1 MSGAETAYRSL
12 WGDLRGA
19 CFEQGYLDAGGIRT
33 RYLRSGRQGA
43 PLLVMLHG
51 TGGHAECY
59 SRNLAQH
66 GAHFDTYAIDM
77 VGHGWSDKPDTPYEI
92 DVYVEHLRAVLDT
105 LGCERA
111 HVSGESLGGWVAA
124 RFALKYPA
132 RVERLCL
139 NTTGGATMNPQV
151 MAKIKASSRAAVEN
165 PSWEAV
171 RARLAWLM
179 ADAASVTDDLIAC
192 RQAIYQQPGFL
203 RALENILVLQEPDIR
218 LRNNLSAEEWAAIRA
233 LTLVVWTSHDPTAPP
248 SVGEGIAG
256 LIPGARFALMD
267 NCGHWPQFEDAATF
281 NRLHID
287 FLLGHA

>member
-1 MSGAETAYRSL
+1 MNDVEKIHCSL
-12 WGDLRGA
+12 WGDLRA
-19 CFEQGYLDAGGIRT
+19 TSFEQGYLDAGGTRT
-33 RYLRSGRQGA
+33 RYLRSGRRGA

-59 SRNLAQH
+59 SRNLGAH
-66 GAHFDTYAIDM
+66 GEHFDTYAIDM

-92 DVYVEHLRAVLDT
+92 DIYVEHLRAVLDA

-124 RFALKYPA
+124 RFALKYPK
-132 RVERLCL
+132 RVARLCL
-139 NTTGGATMNPQV
+139 NTTGGATMNPEV

-165 PSWEAV
+165 PTWEAV

-192 RQAIYQQPGFL
+192 RQAIYRQPGF
-203 RALENILVLQEPDIR
+203 AHAMENILVLQEPEVR
-218 LRNNLSAEEWAAIRA
+218 QRNNLTDAEWAAITA
-233 LTLVVWTSHDPTAPP
+233 PTLVVWTSHDPTAPP
-248 SVGEGIAG
+248 SVGERIAA
-256 LIPGARFALMD
+256 LIPAARFALME

-281 NRLHID
+281 NRQHID
-287 FLLGHA
+287 FLLGQA